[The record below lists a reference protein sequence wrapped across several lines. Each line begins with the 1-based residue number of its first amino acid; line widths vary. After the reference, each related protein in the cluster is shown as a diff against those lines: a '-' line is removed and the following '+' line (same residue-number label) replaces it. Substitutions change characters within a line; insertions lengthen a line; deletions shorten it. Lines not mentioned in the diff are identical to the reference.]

1 MSPPLSL
8 VEVETRGAIAVLALN
23 RPDKLN
29 ALNAALF
36 DALEAALDAAEGS
49 DARAVVIA
57 GRDGRAFSAGAD
69 FKEIGIFPPSAI
81 EERNRRAR
89 TLFNRIAESPKVT
102 VAAIEGIAFGGG
114 FELALACTFRV
125 AGREARFSF
134 PEIGLGAMPT
144 YGGTQRLPR
153 LIGENRALEL
163 ILKGAEVN
171 AETALE
177 MELLNR
183 LARPGESA
191 VDTACRFLEP
201 VAATSL
207 AAQHCARRS
216 VTAAFQ
222 EGGVRIEAENT
233 EAVSMLADA
242 REGIAAFLEKRPPV
256 FVDR

>member
-8 VEVETRGAIAVLALN
+8 VEVETRSAIAVLALN

-29 ALNAALF
+29 
-36 DALEAALDAAEGS
+36 ALEAALDAAEGS

-57 GRDGRAFSAGAD
+57 GRGGRAFSAGAD
-69 FKEIGIFPPSAI
+69 LKEIGIFPPSAI

-134 PEIGLGAMPT
+134 TEIGLGAMPT

-163 ILKGAEVN
+163 ILTGAEVN

-177 MELLNR
+177 MGLLNR
-183 LARPGESA
+183 LAAGRKR
-191 VDTACRFLEP
+191 CRY
-201 VAATSL
+201 SL
-207 AAQHCARRS
+207 PLS
-216 VTAAFQ
+216 
-222 EGGVRIEAENT
+222 
-233 EAVSMLADA
+233 
-242 REGIAAFLEKRPPV
+242 
-256 FVDR
+256 

>member
-1 MSPPLSL
+1 MHSI
-8 VEVETRGAIAVLALN
+8 E
-23 RPDKLN
+23 PDKLN

-57 GRDGRAFSAGAD
+57 GRGRRAFSAGAD
-69 FKEIGIFPPSAI
+69 LKEIGIFPPSAI

-163 ILKGAEVN
+163 ILTGP
-171 AETALE
+171 
-177 MELLNR
+177 R
-183 LARPGESA
+183 
-191 VDTACRFLEP
+191 
-201 VAATSL
+201 
-207 AAQHCARRS
+207 
-216 VTAAFQ
+216 
-222 EGGVRIEAENT
+222 
-233 EAVSMLADA
+233 
-242 REGIAAFLEKRPPV
+242 
-256 FVDR
+256 

>member
-29 ALNAALF
+29 ALNAALL
-36 DALEAALDAAEGS
+36 DALEDALDAQEKS
-49 DARAVVIA
+49 DARAIVIS
-57 GRDGRAFSAGAD
+57 GGGGRAFSAGAD
-69 FKEIGIFPPSAI
+69 LKEIGVFPPSGI
-81 EERNRRAR
+81 DERNRRVRA
-89 TLFNRIAESPKVT
+89 LFNRIAESPKVT

-125 AGREARFSF
+125 AGRNARFSF
-134 PEIGLGAMPT
+134 PEIRLGVMPT

-163 ILKGAEVN
+163 ILTGAEIN

-177 MELLNR
+177 MGLLNR
-183 LARPGESA
+183 LAQPGESA
-191 VDTACRFLEP
+191 IDTGCRLLEP
-201 VAATSL
+201 IAATSL
-207 AAQHCARRS
+207 AAQRYARRS
-216 VTAAFQ
+216 VTAAFH
-222 EGGVRIEAENT
+222 EDGVRIEAENT

-242 REGIAAFLEKRPPV
+242 REGIAAFLEKRTPA